1 MSESTRPLSFLV
13 KVTIAHA
20 VSYFVVGIVAATVL
34 DYESLFAEPVI
45 SEYMR
50 GFGSVALFVGPVVQ
64 LIRGLI
70 TALVLLPFRTVL
82 ATRYGWL
89 WLWLLLVGIGIL
101 STSAAAPSSI
111 EGVVYTKLPLWYH
124 FIGLPEML
132 LQTLLFS
139 FLVFLVAR
147 YPHGVLAALPPVF
160 ERIVRA
166 AVAAS
171 LAFVGYAV
179 VSVLFA
185 IGAGAE
191 VTAEQSLTLQVQGT
205 FIAPFVLNGVI
216 AFVAARGLSTRNRLI
231 AALASYVLG
240 SLSIFL
246 YQAVVMGAVSLLYAL
261 VAPILP
267 ALILWLLIPREG
279 HGLDAPATSDSI
291 GSPGAAAGVESHRVS
306 S

>member
-1 MSESTRPLSFLV
+1 MNASTRPLSFLV

-20 VSYFVVGIVAATVL
+20 ASYFVVGIVAATVF

-45 SEYMR
+45 SDYMR
-50 GFGSVALFVGPVVQ
+50 GFGSVALFVGPLVQ
-64 LIRGLI
+64 VLRGLI
-70 TALVLLPFRTVL
+70 TALVLLPFRNVL
-82 ATRYGWL
+82 ATRHGWL

-101 STSAAAPSSI
+101 STSAAAPSSL

-132 LQTLLFS
+132 VQTLIFS
-139 FLVFLVAR
+139 VLVWLVAR
-147 YPHGVLAALPPVF
+147 YPQGVLAALPPVF

-166 AVAAS
+166 TVAAS

-185 IGAGAE
+185 LGAGAE

-205 FIAPFVLNGVI
+205 FIAPFVLNGAI
-216 AFVAARGLSTRNRLI
+216 AFAAARGLSARNRLM

-240 SLSIFL
+240 FLSIFL
-246 YQAVVMGAVSLLYAL
+246 YQAVILGAASPLYAL

-279 HGLDAPATSDSI
+279 HGHAPSTSDTTQSDN
-291 GSPGAAAGVESHRVS
+291 AAADTDSHS
-306 S
+306 MSL